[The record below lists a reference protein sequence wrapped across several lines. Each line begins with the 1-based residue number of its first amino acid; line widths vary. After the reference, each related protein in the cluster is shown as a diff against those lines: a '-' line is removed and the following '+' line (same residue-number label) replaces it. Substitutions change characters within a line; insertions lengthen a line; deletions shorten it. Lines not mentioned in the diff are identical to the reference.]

1 VQESRY
7 SIPYYPAV
15 IPAPVARGSGYSSSV
30 SSALHSVL
38 HIPCLLVNSA
48 NLACVTRSRE
58 RTGFRPCTLRNRAQ
72 SVSSRAHK
80 SSRSPLLARPRLS
93 PVYGHSLKVY
103 VHQKVDGVRLR
114 ASSDAASC
122 ARIAASA
129 ELASERGRERERAV
143 AFVFPC
149 ESPRALSSSAPRP
162 ASARAY
168 TCTNP
173 IILMA
178 AKVLCRFECRTKC
191 SPGLPVVTRR
201 LFGLI
206 GHRCSPP
213 VSTPPSPPYPRLRP
227 FVIMKSR

>member
-1 VQESRY
+1 VTGQSGPVLGGCSARKTRCDPFRDDGETLSRSLRLRFWFRTRRVQESRY

-48 NLACVTRSRE
+48 NSACVTRSRE

-72 SVSSRAHK
+72 SVFSRAHK

-129 ELASERGRERERAV
+129 ELASERGRERER
-143 AFVFPC
+143 
-149 ESPRALSSSAPRP
+149 ER
-162 ASARAY
+162 
-168 TCTNP
+168 
-173 IILMA
+173 
-178 AKVLCRFECRTKC
+178 
-191 SPGLPVVTRR
+191 
-201 LFGLI
+201 
-206 GHRCSPP
+206 
-213 VSTPPSPPYPRLRP
+213 
-227 FVIMKSR
+227 KSRGFRLSVREPSGFVVECAAARECTRVHVHESHNPHGG